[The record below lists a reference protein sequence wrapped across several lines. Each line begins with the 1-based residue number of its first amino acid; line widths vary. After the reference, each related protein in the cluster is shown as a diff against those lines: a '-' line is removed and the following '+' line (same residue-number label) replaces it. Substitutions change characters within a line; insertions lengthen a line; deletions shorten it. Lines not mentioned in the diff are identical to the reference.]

1 MSISE
6 KIVNGRIILKK
17 KEKIQ
22 NPNLQLSNYTMLSF
36 LLTQTAD
43 NWQLTTAS
51 EKIVIFKPVETSD
64 PTAGICFVPRED
76 NPQKVYAILQGNSS
90 QQDLFFQSQIDP
102 SSYLAVSISMW
113 ELMFQED
120 GLGF

>member
-1 MSISE
+1 MP
-6 KIVNGRIILKK
+6 L
-17 KEKIQ
+17 
-22 NPNLQLSNYTMLSF
+22 TF

-51 EKIVIFKPVETSD
+51 ESVVIFKPIETLD
-64 PTAGICFVPRED
+64 PTAAICFVPRED

-90 QQDLFFQSQIDP
+90 QQDLIIQKEIDP

-113 ELMFQED
+113 ELMFMD
-120 GLGF
+120 GGFDL